1 MAAWAGG
8 APGGV
13 VRCPPPCPGDT
24 MHGVPTAQTVRGGV
38 VGRTPRSQSTTLAPG
53 RGGPY
58 RVPMPPPHPAPDDDP
73 LVRVLVERIVA
84 EAAPLR
90 VVLFGSRAAGTA
102 RPDSDVDLL
111 VVMPDGTPRR
121 RAMVEIGARLPILD
135 VDVDLLVAT
144 PDVLDRHRDNPG
156 LVYREILRTG
166 RDLYTAPPDV
176 AR

>member
-1 MAAWAGG
+1 M
-8 APGGV
+8 
-13 VRCPPPCPGDT
+13 
-24 MHGVPTAQTVRGGV
+24 PT
-38 VGRTPRSQSTTLAPG
+38 
-53 RGGPY
+53 
-58 RVPMPPPHPAPDDDP
+58 PHPAPGDDP
-73 LVRVLVERIVA
+73 LVRALVERIVA

-166 RDLYTAPPDV
+166 HDLYTAPPD
-176 AR
+176 AAH